1 MSRFT
6 ISQAARGALPLFV
19 GLAGCSGSGK
29 TFSALRLA
37 TGIKSV
43 VGGEIGVIDTEANR
57 ALHYTDQFKF
67 LHLPFA
73 PPFAPDD
80 YWEAI
85 QVCIKAGCKTVVIDS
100 MSHEHEGPG
109 GVLEMHEEEVK
120 RIAAAWRCPLETAQ
134 FPAWAEP
141 KAQRRRLV
149 NNILQVQVNLV
160 VCFRAKRKVKM
171 VKNDRGKN
179 VPTDQ
184 GWMPIAGEE
193 YFYELSAMGVLP
205 PGSNGVPD
213 WLTQDPG
220 SETITKRPI
229 QFQEILKPGAQLSEE
244 MGAAMARWSSGA
256 KTAPKS
262 EPPQNPEVGSKVA
275 NLLKLAE
282 ICQSEAALKEAKEA
296 ANALRAQLSKDDKKK
311 LADAFTAAAERL
323 AEPAPEPGRGT

>member
-19 GLAGCSGSGK
+19 GLAGPSGSGK
-29 TFSALRLA
+29 TWSSLRLA
-37 TGIKSV
+37 TGIQRV
-43 VGGEIGVIDTEANR
+43 CGGDIAVIDTEANR
-57 ALHYTDQFKF
+57 ALHYADNFKF
-67 LHLPFA
+67 KHLPFA
-73 PPFAPDD
+73 PPFSPND
-80 YWEAI
+80 YWDAI
-85 QVCIKAGCKTVVIDS
+85 EVCVKAGAKTIIIDS

-109 GVLEMHEEEVK
+109 GVLEMHEAEVQ
-120 RIAAAWRCPLETAQ
+120 RIAAAWRCPPETAQ

-141 KAQRRRLV
+141 KGQRRRLV

-193 YFYELSAMGVLP
+193 YFYELTAMGVLP

-220 SETITKRPI
+220 SEMITKRPA
-229 QFQEILKPGAQLSEE
+229 QFQDILKPGAQLSED
-244 MGAAMARWSSGA
+244 MGEAMARWSSGS
-256 KTAPKS
+256 KAPAAAQ
-262 EPPQNPEVGSKVA
+262 ETLGERATQ
-275 NLLKLAE
+275 LLKVIHDTGAKGLLEAVAQE
-282 ICQSEAALKEAKEA
+282 IQKHEGELSPGELK
-296 ANALRAQLSKDDKKK
+296 ALRRAYSTRKKE
-311 LADAFTAAAERL
+311 LET
-323 AEPAPEPGRGT
+323 T